1 MLGVRRSPEYAYI
14 SSMRCP
20 NGSFDSLM
28 RFFGLDYAGST
39 LYRFWA
45 HFGDAPYA
53 RDHMVRERKW
63 WELKRDD

>member
-28 RFFGLDYAGST
+28 RFFGLDYGRLHT
-39 LYRFWA
+39 LSLLGPF
-45 HFGDAPYA
+45 
-53 RDHMVRERKW
+53 
-63 WELKRDD
+63 